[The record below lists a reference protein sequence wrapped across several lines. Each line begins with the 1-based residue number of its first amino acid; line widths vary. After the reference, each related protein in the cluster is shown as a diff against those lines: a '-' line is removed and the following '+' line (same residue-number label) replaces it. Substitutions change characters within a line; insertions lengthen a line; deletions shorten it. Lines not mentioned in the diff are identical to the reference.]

1 MTQMI
6 CTASVEMVDNGTY
19 RLTVV
24 DYLNDV
30 THEGT
35 LPDQYV
41 SMLPGLLQQM
51 QMLSDPPPVIR
62 E

>member
-1 MTQMI
+1 VTQQI
-6 CTASVEMVDNGTY
+6 CTASVEMIDDGTY

-41 SMLPGLLQQM
+41 SMLPGILQQM
-51 QMLSDPPPVIR
+51 QSLSAPKNG